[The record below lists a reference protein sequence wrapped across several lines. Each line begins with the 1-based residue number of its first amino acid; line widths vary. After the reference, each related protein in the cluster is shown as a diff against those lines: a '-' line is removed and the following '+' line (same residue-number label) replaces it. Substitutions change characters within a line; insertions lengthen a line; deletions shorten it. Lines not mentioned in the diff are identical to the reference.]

1 MVHIQG
7 MLAQQPP
14 VAGLSQSS
22 SYTDMADL
30 SRLRHQSQQ
39 DPRATLREVAKQFEG
54 VFMQMVLKSMR
65 EASFGDPIFDSN
77 QSELYR
83 DMFDKQISLEMTR
96 GQGLGLADNLV
107 RQLDQYLP
115 PGGESSPVQRQPAT
129 AASLPAVSIAPST
142 QARQSQSAG
151 VQKARPDL
159 EFESPQEFVETL
171 WPLAQSAAKELDAAP
186 EALVAQ
192 AALET
197 GWGKYMLRHG
207 DGQPTFNLFNIKAG
221 ENWQGDKVM
230 KQTLEYREGLPVQ
243 ERAPF
248 RAYNSLEDSFNDYVQ
263 FLRSNPRYGEALQ
276 QSASPEQFIRSLQR
290 AGYATD
296 PEYADKIL
304 DIMQRNVLQQPV
316 ARQDVERLQATG

>member
-1 MVHIQG
+1 MVHIQD
-7 MLAQQPP
+7 MLAQQSP

-39 DPRATLREVAKQFEG
+39 DPRTALREVAKQFEG

-115 PGGESSPVQRQPAT
+115 PGGESSPLQRQPAT
-129 AASLPAVSIAPST
+129 TASLPAVSIAPSVE
-142 QARQSQSAG
+142 ARQHQAAG
-151 VQKARPDL
+151 AQKPRPDL
-159 EFESPQEFVETL
+159 AFEGPEDFVETL
-171 WPLAQSAAKELDAAP
+171 WPLARSAAKELDAAP

-221 ENWQGDKVM
+221 QNWQGDKVM
-230 KQTLEYREGLPVQ
+230 KQTLEYRDGLPVQ

-248 RAYNSLEDSFNDYVQ
+248 RAYSSLEESFNDYVT

-276 QSASPEQFIRSLQR
+276 QSGSPEQFVRSLQR

-296 PEYADKIL
+296 PGYADKIL
-304 DIMQRNVLQQPV
+304 DIMQRHVLQQPV
-316 ARQDVERLQATG
+316 ARQDVGHVQATG

>member
-1 MVHIQG
+1 
-7 MLAQQPP
+7 MLNEQPQ

-39 DPRATLREVAKQFEG
+39 DPRATLHEVAKQFEG

-115 PGGESSPVQRQPAT
+115 PGGESSPLQRESTTP
-129 AASLPAVSIAPST
+129 ASLPAVSIAPSVE
-142 QARQSQSAG
+142 ARQHQSAE
-151 VQKARPDL
+151 VQKSRPDM
-159 EFESPQEFVETL
+159 EFEGPEDFVETL
-171 WPLAQSAAKELDAAP
+171 WPLARSAAKELDAAP

-197 GWGKYMLRHG
+197 GWGKYMLRDG

-221 ENWQGDKVM
+221 HNWQGNKVM
-230 KQTLEYREGLPVQ
+230 KQTLEYRDGLPVQ

-248 RAYNSLEDSFNDYVQ
+248 RAYSSLEESFNDYVQ

-316 ARQDVERLQATG
+316 ARQDVERVQATG